1 MYALRLDSEEDDD
14 SAEHYARETEI
25 VGHGL
30 RVADNV

>member
-1 MYALRLDSEEDDD
+1 VLRLDNEKDDD
-14 SAEHYARETEI
+14 SAEHHARENEI